1 MMYLVIVTILT
12 VLGIPVSVCLQV
24 LSSYIRNRSVWDNV
38 ELFKSTWLLI
48 GALTVSALCAVVSLV
63 QAVCY
68 SIIDKFTRIPQG
80 WPIVW
85 LFIECII
92 HFLLAVVAAWI
103 YMKEKDKGDIVFW
116 PSQW

>member
-24 LSSYIRNRSVWDNV
+24 LSSYIRNRSVWDNTGLV
-38 ELFKSTWLLI
+38 KSTWLLI
-48 GALTVSALCAVVSLV
+48 GALAVSALCAVVSLV

-92 HFLLAVVAAWI
+92 HAFLAGIAMWV
-103 YMKEKDKGDIVFW
+103 YTKEKDMGNIVFW
-116 PSQW
+116 PSQR